1 MKKLKLFNKN
11 FQTSSEILL
20 YDQIEVKWQS
30 FNCQQSTVGRFEKT
44 IIAFNYI
51 RKILQLNCQ
60 QGSVFMSGLKY
71 VRVLNITRFL
81 ICQGFEF
88 PGLQRV

>member
-51 RKILQLNCQ
+51 RKILQLKLSTGFCI
-60 QGSVFMSGLKY
+60 Y
-71 VRVLNITRFL
+71 VGFE
-81 ICQGFEF
+81 ICQGSEYYKILNL
-88 PGLQRV
+88 PGL